1 MKGKIWKKKNN
12 LKLPIYVIAGSE
24 ELVILSVK
32 AKRQI
37 KGGQNE

>member
-1 MKGKIWKKKNN
+1 MKEKNN
-12 LKLPIYVIAGSE
+12 LKLSIYVIAGSE
-24 ELVILSVK
+24 EPVISSVK